1 MPRQQASSAFSRPNG
16 STTASTHPR
25 PGAVGS
31 VAIHRGLFYQS
42 RRLHSALGYISPED
56 MDRRAVL
63 PRQSYRGEE
72 QCTGPGFSPRLNRLD
87 MRGWGCGAATL
98 RRPPPTR
105 RPPST
110 AATGQ
115 ITWFVLASRRSVS
128 EHASFSYR
136 VGRDSREDV
145 APHSELPGLP
155 VVPHLAIPFKS
166 GKSNRLVPLGAPLSD
181 RHFHPTRVR

>member
-1 MPRQQASSAFSRPNG
+1 MASSTPPRPIAQPLPARGLRCRLAARAVTKTMPRQQASSAFSRPNG

-42 RRLHSALGYISPED
+42 RRIHSALGYISPAE
-56 MDRRAVL
+56 MERRAVL

-105 RPPST
+105 RPPPLRPPGRSLGSCSRAADPCRSMPVSHIGW
-110 AATGQ
+110 AATLERMLRP
-115 ITWFVLASRRSVS
+115 IRNCLACR
-128 EHASFSYR
+128 
-136 VGRDSREDV
+136 
-145 APHSELPGLP
+145 
-155 VVPHLAIPFKS
+155 
-166 GKSNRLVPLGAPLSD
+166 
-181 RHFHPTRVR
+181 